1 MGRKGGPSA
10 FNAGEME
17 DLTKLYNRDAT
28 LDQRRLEMAFAR
40 AQHKSIPYVAYELR
54 QQTQEDE

>member
-1 MGRKGGPSA
+1 
-10 FNAGEME
+10 ME